1 MKIGMS
7 ACLAGRNCKY
17 NGKNNLNQ
25 KVMKQFE
32 NDQIILVC
40 PEQLGGL
47 DTPRTPCEIRS
58 GRVVN
63 REGTDV
69 TEQFEQ
75 GANAA
80 FELVKDCDLVVLQ
93 PRSPSCGVSHV
104 YDGTFSGKLV
114 EGCGFFAKKCKMSN
128 IPIMEAESEK

>member
-17 NGKNNLNQ
+17 NGKNNLNE

-32 NDQIILVC
+32 NDKIILVC

-47 DTPRTPCEIRS
+47 DTPRIPCEIRS

-75 GANAA
+75 GADAA

-93 PRSPSCGVSHV
+93 PRSPSCGASHV

-114 EGCGFFAKKCKMSN
+114 EGCGIFAKKCKMSN